1 MNQKNKIRSKLL
13 EIITKDGVE
22 WKVIVE
28 EIKKV
33 TTIKNWLLVRGII
46 QQLKNEKIIAR
57 TNNVWEEV
65 YIKL

>member
-1 MNQKNKIRSKLL
+1 MNKENQIRSKLL

>member
-1 MNQKNKIRSKLL
+1 MKKENQIRSKLL

>member
-1 MNQKNKIRSKLL
+1 MDQKNKIRSKLL